1 MKTILNTTFVVH
13 TSIEPDFLHWVRTV
27 YIPSVKASEIFGEP
41 TIARVLTR
49 LVPETESIA
58 VQMTAEDKD
67 AAERWHDETAALLKD
82 DLSARWPNLALHF
95 TTYMEVLDL

>member
-1 MKTILNTTFVVH
+1 MKLLLNTTFVVH
-13 TSIEPDFLHWVRTV
+13 TSIESDFLQWVRTV
-27 YIPSVKASEIFGEP
+27 YFPSAKASGVFGQP

-49 LVPETESIA
+49 LEPDTESIA
-58 VQMTAEDKD
+58 IQMAANDKD

-95 TTYMEVLDL
+95 TTYMELLDL